1 VSSDLNDLKIQ
12 LMKKRRILLSIIL
25 IIMVGVTWVIEPLS
39 FNPFSQ
45 VEIPEAKSEIDF
57 YCEEP
62 YLAVNSELEKK
73 ANEIINKHMASNNF
87 LGVSAGLYI
96 ENCGTYVSGAGFTS
110 KADQKRTNSNMLGR
124 IASITKPMTAI
135 AIMQLYEKGLLD
147 LDTPIQTYL
156 KEFPKKINGDITIR
170 HLLKHTSGISHYSSK
185 WDALSFTHYPTLVNA
200 LDAFKDKELHF
211 KPGTQYMYSSYGYTV
226 LGAIIEKVSQMS
238 YGEYMKK
245 HIWDIA
251 GMSNTSLEEDKQKYN
266 NKSRLYLKVTSTYI
280 KSPKTDL
287 SIIYPAGGVQ
297 STAKDL
303 LKFGKAVLNNK
314 LIDSTSLKMMI
325 NATDDLA
332 PAIGDDPYGFGWAVY
347 DDPKYGEI
355 IQHGG
360 TQPGTS
366 SFFSIFLD
374 RKIVSVVLSNSFGT
388 RQNAFNLSRD
398 IANLGLEK

>member
-1 VSSDLNDLKIQ
+1 
-12 LMKKRRILLSIIL
+12 MKKRKILLLIIL
-25 IIMVGVTWVIEPLS
+25 LLAVGVTWVIEPLS
-39 FNPFSQ
+39 LNPFNR
-45 VEIPEAKSEIDF
+45 VEIPKAKSEINF
-57 YCEEP
+57 KCEDSSF
-62 YLAVNSELEKK
+62 AVNNELEIK
-73 ANEIINKHMASNNF
+73 ANKIINEHTASNNF
-87 LGVSAGLYI
+87 LGVTTGLYI
-96 ENCGTYVSGAGFTS
+96 ENCGTYVSGAGFS
-110 KADQKRTNSNMLGR
+110 NKADQKGTNSNMLGR

-135 AIMQLYEKGLLD
+135 AIMQLYEKGMLELD
-147 LDTPIQTYL
+147 IPIQTYL
-156 KEFPKKINGDITIR
+156 KEFPEKVKGDITIR
-170 HLLKHTSGISHYSSK
+170 HLLKHTSGISHYASK

-200 LDAFKDKELHF
+200 LDAFKDKELLF
-211 KPGTQYMYSSYGYTV
+211 EPGTQYMYSSYGYTI

-251 GMSNTSLEEDKQKYN
+251 GMSNTSLEEAKQKYN
-266 NKSRLYLKVTSTYI
+266 NKLGLYLKISSTYI

-287 SIIYPAGGVQ
+287 SIIYSAGGVQ
-297 STAKDL
+297 STAKDM
-303 LKFGKAVLNNK
+303 LKFGEAVLHNK
-314 LIDSTSLKMMI
+314 LIQWTTLEMMI

-347 DDPKYGEI
+347 DDPKYGKI

>member
-1 VSSDLNDLKIQ
+1 
-12 LMKKRRILLSIIL
+12 MKKRKILLSIIL
-25 IIMVGVTWVIEPLS
+25 IIIIGVTWIIEPLS
-39 FNPFSQ
+39 LNPFSE
-45 VEIPEAKSEIDF
+45 VEIPKTQSEIDF
-57 YCEEP
+57 NCED
-62 YLAVNSELEKK
+62 ASSVVNNELESK
-73 ANEIINKHMASNNF
+73 ANKIINEHIASNNF
-87 LGVSAGLYI
+87 LGVTTGLYI
-96 ENCGTYVSGAGFTS
+96 ENCGSYVSGAGFS
-110 KADQKRTNSNMLGR
+110 NKADQKGTNSNMLGR

-135 AIMQLYEKGLLD
+135 AIMQLYEKGMLELD
-147 LDTPIQTYL
+147 IPIQTYL
-156 KEFPKKINGDITIR
+156 KEFPEKVKGDITIR
-170 HLLKHTSGISHYSSK
+170 HLLKHTSGISHYASK

-200 LDAFKDKELHF
+200 LDAFKDKELLF
-211 KPGTQYMYSSYGYTV
+211 EPGTQYMYSSYGYTI

-251 GMSNTSLEEDKQKYN
+251 GMSNTSLEEAKQKYN
-266 NKSRLYLKVTSTYI
+266 NKLGLYLKISSTYI

-287 SIIYPAGGVQ
+287 SIIYSAGGVQ
-297 STAKDL
+297 STAKDM
-303 LKFGKAVLNNK
+303 LKFGEAVLHNK
-314 LIDSTSLKMMI
+314 LIQWTTLEMMI

-347 DDPKYGEI
+347 DDPKYGKI